1 MKYPQPINGDDTINV
16 AVEIPMGTR
25 NKLEVDEYGR
35 TWVDRVVMTPYPV
48 NYGYIGN
55 TLAKDGDPLDVVL
68 YSEDPLPTG
77 AFVRSK
83 VYGYLE
89 VYDNGVA
96 DHKVIAR
103 PVWECDMGFN
113 PDSIKSFFSAY
124 KEGVRV
130 GALHAKE
137 SAINL
142 IEESALR
149 ARSMGREQMPLR

>member
-1 MKYPQPINGDDTINV
+1 MKYPKPVNGDDTINV

-25 NKLEVDEYGR
+25 NKLEVDEHGR

-48 NYGYIGN
+48 NYGFLPG
-55 TLAKDGDPLDVVL
+55 TLAMDGDPLDVVL

-77 AFVRSK
+77 AFVRSE

-89 VYDNGVA
+89 VYDNGIA

-103 PVWECDMGFN
+103 PVWERDRGFN

-130 GALHAKE
+130 GALHPRE

-142 IEESALR
+142 IEESILR
-149 ARSMGREQMPLR
+149 ASMAGK